1 MRSSGTGRV
10 LATLFLGVMFGIY
23 THFTQLRMLQRGR
36 DVYLAAQNH
45 RFDRVAQYHS
55 APAMLVAGI
64 IIAAIAVGLYELI
77 AAGFTKMAGPSTAA
91 E

>member
-23 THFTQLRMLQRGR
+23 RHYQQMRQLGGGRDAFLAQQSRYFDRITQLHSLGFMLI
-36 DVYLAAQNH
+36 
-45 RFDRVAQYHS
+45 
-55 APAMLVAGI
+55 AGV